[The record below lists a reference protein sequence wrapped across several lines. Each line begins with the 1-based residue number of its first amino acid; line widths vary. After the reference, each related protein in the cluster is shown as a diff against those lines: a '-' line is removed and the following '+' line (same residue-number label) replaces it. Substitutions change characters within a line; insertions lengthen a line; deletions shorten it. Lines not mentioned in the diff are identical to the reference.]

1 MHVMYPPTHT
11 HTHTYTPPT
20 HTHTEKGLGDP
31 DYKYMFVLVAETA
44 EMGRLRFGCRDDSDR
59 QSWVKWLVRATGQT
73 DKPQNDT
80 QDEQYDGED
89 REGEGGKGGERE
101 GEGERG

>member
-1 MHVMYPPTHT
+1 
-11 HTHTYTPPT
+11 
-20 HTHTEKGLGDP
+20 
-31 DYKYMFVLVAETA
+31 MFVLVAETA
-44 EMGRLRFGCRDDSDR
+44 EMGRLRFGCRDDGDR

-89 REGEGGKGGERE
+89 REEEGGGREGREGQEERE
-101 GEGERG
+101 KLFT

>member
-1 MHVMYPPTHT
+1 
-11 HTHTYTPPT
+11 
-20 HTHTEKGLGDP
+20 
-31 DYKYMFVLVAETA
+31 MFVLVAETA

-89 REGEGGKGGERE
+89 REGEREEGERE
-101 GEGERG
+101 GEGRKGGRGGEQWEQGREKEELFTQL

>member
-1 MHVMYPPTHT
+1 
-11 HTHTYTPPT
+11 
-20 HTHTEKGLGDP
+20 
-31 DYKYMFVLVAETA
+31 MFVLVAETA

-89 REGEGGKGGERE
+89 WGEEGGGERGGARERGERGEQGRGGERGEQGRGGERGEGEGEGGGRNFLHN
-101 GEGERG
+101 